1 MGLHGLRWAGLDGL
15 TWGLRGAYMGLHGL
29 TWGLHGLTWGL
40 HGAYMRQKTELSYEK
55 RVPWL
60 VT

>member
-1 MGLHGLRWAGLDGL
+1 MGLHGLRWAGLDGR
-15 TWGLRGAYMGLHGL
+15 TWGLHGAYMGLHGL

-40 HGAYMRQKTELSYEK
+40 HGAYMGKKTELSYEK
-55 RVPWL
+55 KVPWL